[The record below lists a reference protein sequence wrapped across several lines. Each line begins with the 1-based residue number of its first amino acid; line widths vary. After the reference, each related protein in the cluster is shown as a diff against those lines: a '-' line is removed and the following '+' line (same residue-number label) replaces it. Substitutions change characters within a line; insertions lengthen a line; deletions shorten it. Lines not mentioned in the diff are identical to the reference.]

1 MKDKVEWQK
10 YEEFVY
16 QECIR
21 IFDTSHV
28 SYNVKI
34 KGKYSLRKRQID
46 ILVSETKIDGSIFTI
61 AIDTKHY
68 KNKIDVKCVESF
80 IGMLRD
86 LDVNIG
92 IIISDIGFT
101 KGAINRAINSSDN
114 IQVDIMSMLEFSQ
127 FHGAGGI
134 VYSNNMG
141 AIIKS
146 PFGWIL
152 DAEQYGFAPAVLYR
166 RGINFQEA
174 LYDLNFIYVNFFC
187 HNKQYTTKE
196 DVCKFH
202 NSDINKCYSYPKIIT
217 SEDDG
222 ILTREFF
229 NPIRDCFDITAYK
242 ECDNF
247 TVFITLLTKEDF
259 KSINIQKLKYVASS
273 LIFLDVI
280 QTTQK

>member
-1 MKDKVEWQK
+1 MKEKIEWQK
-10 YEEFVY
+10 YEELVY
-16 QECIR
+16 LECIR
-21 IFDTSHV
+21 IFDKASV
-28 SYNVKI
+28 NYNVKL

-46 ILVSETKIDGSIFTI
+46 ILVSEANIDGSTFTI

-86 LDVNIG
+86 LDVNLG

-101 KGAINRAINSSDN
+101 KSAINRVINSTDN

-127 FHGAGGI
+127 FQGPGGI

-152 DAEQYGFAPAVLYR
+152 DAKQYEFSPAVLYR
-166 RGINFQEA
+166 RGINFQDA
-174 LYDLNFIYVNFFC
+174 LYDLNFMYINFLHHDDKFA
-187 HNKQYTTKE
+187 TME

-202 NSDINKCYSYPKIIT
+202 NVDINKFYNDPEIKT

-222 ILTREFF
+222 VLIREFY

-242 ECDNF
+242 DCDNF
-247 TVFITLLTKEDF
+247 TVYITLLTKNDF
-259 KSINIQKLKYVASS
+259 KSINIQKLKYVANS
-273 LIFLDVI
+273 LIFLDVVQHI
-280 QTTQK
+280 

>member
-1 MKDKVEWQK
+1 MKDKREWQK
-10 YEEFVY
+10 YEELVY

-21 IFDTSHV
+21 IFDKASV
-28 SYNVKI
+28 NYNVKL

-46 ILVSETKIDGSIFTI
+46 ILVSEANIDGSTFTI

-86 LDVNIG
+86 LDINLG

-101 KGAINRAINSSDN
+101 KSAINRVINSTDN

-127 FHGAGGI
+127 FQGPGGI

-152 DAEQYGFAPAVLYR
+152 DAKQYEFSPAVLYR
-166 RGINFQEA
+166 RGINFQGA
-174 LYDLNFIYVNFFC
+174 LYDLNFMYINFLHHDDKFA
-187 HNKQYTTKE
+187 TME
-196 DVCKFH
+196 DVCQFH
-202 NSDINKCYSYPKIIT
+202 NVDINKFYKAPEIKT

-222 ILTREFF
+222 VLIREFY

-242 ECDNF
+242 DCDNF
-247 TVFITLLTKEDF
+247 TVYITLLTKKDL
-259 KSINIQKLKYVASS
+259 KDINIQKLNYVANS
-273 LIFLDVI
+273 LIFLDVFQHI
-280 QTTQK
+280 

>member
-1 MKDKVEWQK
+1 MKEKIEWQK
-10 YEEFVY
+10 YEELVY
-16 QECIR
+16 LECIR
-21 IFDTSHV
+21 IFDKASV
-28 SYNVKI
+28 NYNVKL

-46 ILVSETKIDGSIFTI
+46 ILVSEANIDGSTFTI

-86 LDVNIG
+86 LDVNLG

-101 KGAINRAINSSDN
+101 KSAINRVINSTDN

-127 FHGAGGI
+127 FQGPGGI

-152 DAEQYGFAPAVLYR
+152 DAKQYEFSPAVLYR
-166 RGINFQEA
+166 RGINFQDA
-174 LYDLNFIYVNFFC
+174 LYDLNFMYINFLHHDDKFA
-187 HNKQYTTKE
+187 TME

-202 NSDINKCYSYPKIIT
+202 NVDINKFYNDPEIKT

-222 ILTREFF
+222 VLIREFY

-242 ECDNF
+242 DCDNF
-247 TVFITLLTKEDF
+247 TVYITLLTKNNF
-259 KSINIQKLKYVASS
+259 KSINIQKLKYVANS
-273 LIFLDVI
+273 LIFLDVLQHI
-280 QTTQK
+280 

>member
-10 YEEFVY
+10 YEELVY

-21 IFDTSHV
+21 IFDKAHV
-28 SYNVKI
+28 NYNVKI

-46 ILVSETKIDGSIFTI
+46 ILVSEANIDGSTFTI

-86 LDVNIG
+86 LDVNLG

-101 KGAINRAINSSDN
+101 KGAINRVINSSDN

-127 FHGAGGI
+127 FQGPGGI

-152 DAEQYGFAPAVLYR
+152 DAKQYEISPAVLYR
-166 RGINFQEA
+166 RGTIFQDA
-174 LYDLNFIYVNFFC
+174 LHDLNFIYVNFF
-187 HNKQYTTKE
+187 HHDDKFATME
-196 DVCKFH
+196 DVCQFH
-202 NSDINKCYSYPKIIT
+202 NADINKFYNNPEIKT

-222 ILTREFF
+222 VLIREFY
-229 NPIRDCFDITAYK
+229 NPIRDCFDINAYK
-242 ECDNF
+242 DCDNF
-247 TVFITLLTKEDF
+247 TVYITLLTKKDF
-259 KSINIQKLKYVASS
+259 KDINIQKLKYVANS
-273 LIFLDVI
+273 LIFLNVI
-280 QTTQK
+280 QTAQK

>member
-1 MKDKVEWQK
+1 MKEKIEWQK
-10 YEEFVY
+10 YEELVY
-16 QECIR
+16 LECIR
-21 IFDTSHV
+21 IFDKASV
-28 SYNVKI
+28 NYNVKLE
-34 KGKYSLRKRQID
+34 GKYSLRKRQID
-46 ILVSETKIDGSIFTI
+46 ILVSEANIDGSTFTI

-86 LDVNIG
+86 LDVNLG

-101 KGAINRAINSSDN
+101 KSAINRVINSTDN

-127 FHGAGGI
+127 FQGPGGI

-152 DAEQYGFAPAVLYR
+152 DAKQYEFSPAVLYR
-166 RGINFQEA
+166 RGINFQDA
-174 LYDLNFIYVNFFC
+174 LYDLNFMYINFLHHDDKFA
-187 HNKQYTTKE
+187 TME

-202 NSDINKCYSYPKIIT
+202 NVDINKFYNDPEIKT

-222 ILTREFF
+222 VLIREFY

-242 ECDNF
+242 DCDNF
-247 TVFITLLTKEDF
+247 TVYITLLTKNDF
-259 KSINIQKLKYVASS
+259 KSINIQKLKYVANS
-273 LIFLDVI
+273 LIFLDVVQHI
-280 QTTQK
+280 

>member
-1 MKDKVEWQK
+1 MKDKIEWQK
-10 YEEFVY
+10 YEELVY
-16 QECIR
+16 LECIR
-21 IFDTSHV
+21 IFDKASV
-28 SYNVKI
+28 NYNVKL

-46 ILVSETKIDGSIFTI
+46 ILVSEANIDGSTFTI

-86 LDVNIG
+86 LDVNLG

-101 KGAINRAINSSDN
+101 KSAINRVINSTDN

-127 FHGAGGI
+127 FQGPGGI

-152 DAEQYGFAPAVLYR
+152 DAKQYEFSPAVLYR
-166 RGINFQEA
+166 RGINFQDA
-174 LYDLNFIYVNFFC
+174 LYDLNFMYINFLHHDDKFA
-187 HNKQYTTKE
+187 TME

-202 NSDINKCYSYPKIIT
+202 NVDINKFYNDPEIKT

-222 ILTREFF
+222 VLIREFY

-242 ECDNF
+242 DCDNF
-247 TVFITLLTKEDF
+247 TVYITLLTKNDF
-259 KSINIQKLKYVASS
+259 KSINIQKLKYVANS
-273 LIFLDVI
+273 LIFLDVVQHI
-280 QTTQK
+280 